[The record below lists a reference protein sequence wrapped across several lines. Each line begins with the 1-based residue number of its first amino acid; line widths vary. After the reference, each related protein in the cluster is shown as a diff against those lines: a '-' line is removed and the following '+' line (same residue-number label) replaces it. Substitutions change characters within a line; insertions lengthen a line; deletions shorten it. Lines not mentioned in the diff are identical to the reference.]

1 MRMNMRKKQLIGA
14 GIAAA
19 ILVSLVVPAF
29 GWAGS
34 HDQWYVNDDASGTQ
48 NGSASHPYKTI
59 WQAINKAS
67 KGDTIFIRK
76 GTYEENI
83 TIPKGVEIVGAGR
96 NNVTIKADDKD
107 DPTVVMKDGSKLQGV
122 TVKNGRVGVY
132 VRENAKASISDSD
145 IINNKREGILI
156 AKGERN
162 DSEKVS
168 VVDVY
173 VGGNGKTG
181 IYARKRKVILLDSDV
196 KDNRGD
202 GVFFEMG
209 VRGWV
214 DNNSISENKLSG
226 MVLQLDNADTT
237 IASKNTIRK
246 NGREGIE
253 VSTFGGSGYINIRK
267 SRISENGR
275 YGISRVQRTNVSS
288 VWNGLSIEEN
298 NNFFGNVLG
307 NVSSIFRAS

>member
-1 MRMNMRKKQLIGA
+1 MNMRKKQRIGA
-14 GIAAA
+14 GIIAAM
-19 ILVSLVVPAF
+19 LVLLAVPAF
-29 GWAGS
+29 GWAGG
-34 HDQWYVNDDASGTQ
+34 HDKWYVDDSASGTE
-48 NGSASHPYKTI
+48 NGSASHPYKTL
-59 WQAINKAS
+59 WQAIDKAG
-67 KGDTIFIRK
+67 KGDTIFVAK

-96 NNVTIKADDKD
+96 NSVTIKADDKG
-107 DPTVVMKDGSKLQGV
+107 DPTVVMKDGAKLQGV

-162 DSEKVS
+162 ESEKVS
-168 VVDVY
+168 MVDVY

-181 IYARKRKVILLDSDV
+181 IYARKRKVILLNSDV
-196 KDNRGD
+196 KDNSGD
-202 GVFFEMG
+202 GVFFEAG

-214 DNNSISENKLSG
+214 DDNSISENKFSG
-226 MVLQLDNADTT
+226 IVLHLDDADTT
-237 IASKNTIRK
+237 IASKNTIRG

-253 VSTFGGSGYINIRK
+253 VNAAGGSGYISIRK

-275 YGISRVQRTNVSS
+275 YGIARVQRTSFSSS
-288 VWNGLSIEEN
+288 VWNGLTIEDN
-298 NNFFGNVLG
+298 NNFFGNSFG
-307 NVSSIFRAS
+307 NVSSIFRIF

>member
-14 GIAAA
+14 GIAVVV
-19 ILVSLVVPAF
+19 LVSLIVPTF

-34 HDQWYVNDDASGTQ
+34 HDKWYVNDDASGTQ

-59 WQAINKAS
+59 WQAINKAE
-67 KGDTIFIRK
+67 KGDTIFVGK
-76 GTYEENI
+76 GTYKENI

-96 NNVTIKADDKD
+96 NSVTIKADDKG

-122 TVKNGRVGVY
+122 AVKNGRVGIY

-145 IINNKREGILI
+145 IVNNKREGILI

-168 VVDVY
+168 IVDVY
-173 VGGNGKTG
+173 VGGNGKSG
-181 IYARKRKVILLDSDV
+181 IYARKRKIVILNSDV

-202 GVFFEMG
+202 GVFFEAG

-214 DNNSISENKLSG
+214 DDNSISENKLSG
-226 MVLQLDNADTT
+226 IVLQLDHADTT

-253 VSTFGGSGYINIRK
+253 INTYGGSGYINIRK

-275 YGISRVQRTNVSS
+275 YAIARVQRTNTSS
-288 VWNGLSIEEN
+288 VWNGLTIEGN
-298 NNFFGNVLG
+298 NNFFGNAFG
-307 NVSSIFRAS
+307 NVSLIFRIF